1 MWHYS
6 DFAQT
11 TRAGADTARRLRRK
25 VDDILGLLHPILTA
39 AKKTSDSSV
48 ALYQRLIR
56 ADVVIEGMTLADED
70 LFAIRDNELHDEL
83 EAFFAA
89 VAGRVR
95 GGHMNLIPTLDRGDL
110 AVPESPGRKDLA
122 KLVYA
127 IGELDIPACKRI
139 SQRLESLSS
148 WSGMARN
155 RLATRR
161 NTRARV
167 GLRSLRL

>member
-6 DFAQT
+6 DFAET

-25 VDDILGLLHPILTA
+25 VVDILGVLHPVLTA
-39 AKKTSDSSV
+39 AQKTSDSSV
-48 ALYQRLIR
+48 ALYQQLIR
-56 ADVVIEGMTLADED
+56 ADVVIEGMALAKED
-70 LFAIRDNELHDEL
+70 LFGLRDDKLHDEL

-95 GGHMNLIPTLDRGDL
+95 GGHMDLIPMLNRGDL
-110 AVPESPGRKDLA
+110 AEPESAGRNDLA
-122 KLVYA
+122 KLIYA

-161 NTRARV
+161 R
-167 GLRSLRL
+167 GK